1 MTIKCVK
8 FCGIRRDEDVTFV
21 NELLPEY
28 IGLIFYE
35 KSHRNVDKNSV
46 LNT

>member
-1 MTIKCVK
+1 MKCVK

-35 KSHRNVDKNSV
+35 KAIEMSQNSV
-46 LNT
+46 QNR